1 VKLSVK
7 RLVCTARVV
16 VSSSASA
23 NFFQSLSI
31 IERVAQAALFVS
43 TICVLKK

>member
-1 VKLSVK
+1 LSVK
-7 RLVCTARVV
+7 KLACTARVV

-23 NFFQSLSI
+23 NSFSRFSF

-43 TICVLKK
+43 TIG